1 MSPEPRASSL
11 LRSPPRFADLVF
23 HVLAHVRGSAGVP
36 ASVYDPDWVRFAAA
50 HLGPAESRT
59 LAEDAA
65 ALGRLASGHEA
76 LSRLQL
82 VAWLFADLERSRA
95 VATRDLAELSA
106 DEVDAP
112 ELLAPLRQLGPA
124 PELLRAAAELERPFF
139 ERLPAPEIDWARSEA
154 SLAGMLEVAP
164 ELGQCTVELVRSLR
178 LRGRVRGARIWVG
191 VPEPALGPTL
201 EHVSWQA
208 AHEATVREV
217 GRHARAAE
225 RRVEQM
231 AVVLLAAR
239 ARRQG
244 RDADHG
250 AWLAHFGANAPETEA
265 SSLDDAERRVV
276 RELLG

>member
-1 MSPEPRASSL
+1 MPPEPQVPML
-11 LRSPPRFADLVF
+11 LRGPPRFADLVF
-23 HVLAHVRGSAGVP
+23 HVLAHVRRSAGEA
-36 ASVYDPDWVRFAAA
+36 ASVYDPEWVRFAAS

-59 LAEDAA
+59 LAEDAD
-65 ALGRLASGHEA
+65 ALGQLAPGHEA

-82 VAWLFADLERSRA
+82 VAWLFADVERARV
-95 VATRDLAELSA
+95 VAARELADLGP

-112 ELLAPLRQLGPA
+112 ELLATLRQLGPA
-124 PELLRAAAELERPFF
+124 PELLRVAAELERPFF
-139 ERLPAPEIDWARSEA
+139 ERLPAPEHDWARSAASFEA
-154 SLAGMLEVAP
+154 MLGVAP

-178 LRGRVRGARIWVG
+178 LRGRVRGSRIWVG
-191 VPEPALGPTL
+191 VPDPALGPTL

-250 AWLAHFGANAPETEA
+250 RWLAHFGANAPETNP
-265 SSLDDAERRVV
+265 SSLDEAEQRLVS
-276 RELLG
+276 ELLG